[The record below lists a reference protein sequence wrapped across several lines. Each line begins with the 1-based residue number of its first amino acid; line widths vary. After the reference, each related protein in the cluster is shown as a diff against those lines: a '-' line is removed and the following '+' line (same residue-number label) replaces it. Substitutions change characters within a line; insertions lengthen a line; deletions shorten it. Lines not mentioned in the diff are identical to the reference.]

1 MIESAALIVFP
12 AAMVFAAFSDLFT
25 MTIPNRVSLILIV
38 VYFALAA
45 YIPLSWN
52 VIVTH
57 VSCGLAVL
65 ALTFVLFQRGW
76 VGGGDAKLASATA
89 LWLGWENL
97 LDYGLVASIAGGAL
111 TLVIMM
117 MRWNELP
124 SRLLSVKFIAR
135 LAEKTNGVPYGIAL
149 AIAGLL
155 IYPQTG
161 LWSRLGGL

>member
-38 VYFALAA
+38 VFFALAA

-111 TLVIMM
+111 TLVILM